1 MSGISIITTSAA
13 SLAVASAKT
22 PAQAPHR
29 TFSAGQD
36 VLSAAPVVTER
47 AVAKPKP
54 VDDAKHETQSRL
66 KERLRAIAEG
76 FGGNTDLVIRVDA
89 ESNRYVYEFRD
100 GKSGE
105 VIRQYPE
112 ADLATVLKEQNFA
125 EPGLFVST
133 TA

>member
-1 MSGISIITTSAA
+1 
-13 SLAVASAKT
+13 
-22 PAQAPHR
+22 
-29 TFSAGQD
+29 
-36 VLSAAPVVTER
+36 
-47 AVAKPKP
+47 
-54 VDDAKHETQSRL
+54 
-66 KERLRAIAEG
+66 
-76 FGGNTDLVIRVDA
+76 VIRVDA